1 MHEIIHVEC
10 LDQRFAHSR
19 YLIKVNDDDDDSDGG
34 DHYPLYHLTFPPLK
48 DVLWLLHAVAVQ
60 LGSPRLSDLDSFYC
74 QVRLFLGL

>member
-1 MHEIIHVEC
+1 MMIVMVVTII
-10 LDQRFAHSR
+10 
-19 YLIKVNDDDDDSDGG
+19 
-34 DHYPLYHLTFPPLK
+34 PYHLTFPPLK